1 MTKANQNRIL
11 LNRDV
16 PDNNKSPPKI
26 KINIETLNI
35 FSNPISYM
43 ATQNDDAV
51 CDVQFSLRVPKSM
64 ADEISARS
72 QAEGM
77 KPASWIRKAISKAMI
92 DMDKKILSSSKA
104 DLIKLIENDKDVQ
117 SAILK
122 LTGLKDSDREKM
134 KEMDARFKRL
144 RKVTENRLDDLAKQK
159 KSLQKDMTAAEKQIS
174 SLINDIDKLHLAGS
188 ETEDDKKRTE
198 SYSAELKHKRDEFEV
213 IQKSILSVEAET
225 EKTKLELAA
234 LVADAERAKVLKKWD
249 TVSLNS
255 SDKKLW
261 LDDLEKLE
269 IKEELEDE

>member
-1 MTKANQNRIL
+1 
-11 LNRDV
+11 
-16 PDNNKSPPKI
+16 
-26 KINIETLNI
+26 
-35 FSNPISYM
+35 
-43 ATQNDDAV
+43 
-51 CDVQFSLRVPKSM
+51 M